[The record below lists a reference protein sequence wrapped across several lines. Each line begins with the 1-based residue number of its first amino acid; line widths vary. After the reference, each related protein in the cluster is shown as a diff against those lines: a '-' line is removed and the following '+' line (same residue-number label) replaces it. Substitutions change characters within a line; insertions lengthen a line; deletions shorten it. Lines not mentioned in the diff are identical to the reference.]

1 MKGGKLIGTGSS
13 SCVFLPNIPCKTN
26 GNISQNRV
34 TKLLYH
40 YDSKELSKYEKNQS
54 DTIKKINGYKD
65 WAIIS
70 NIINPNNTNL
80 LKNLYKSYS
89 NFTPSKIE
97 WIIKKIAERIPNTLN
112 LLFKSSKFW

>member
-40 YDSKELSKYEKNQS
+40 YDSK
-54 DTIKKINGYKD
+54 
-65 WAIIS
+65 
-70 NIINPNNTNL
+70 
-80 LKNLYKSYS
+80 
-89 NFTPSKIE
+89 
-97 WIIKKIAERIPNTLN
+97 
-112 LLFKSSKFW
+112 